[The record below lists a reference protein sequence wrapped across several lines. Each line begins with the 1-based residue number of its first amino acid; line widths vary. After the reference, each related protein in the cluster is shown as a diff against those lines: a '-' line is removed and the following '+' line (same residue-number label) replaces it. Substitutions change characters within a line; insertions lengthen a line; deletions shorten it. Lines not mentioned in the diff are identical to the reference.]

1 MASNNAADIAGAK
14 EEVPKKATVVDEFD
28 DDDVPDPDED
38 DLDDLDDML
47 DEFAAVDLQANKPSG
62 PARPDAAGA
71 DDAKG
76 EDDVLSEEEFAKQ
89 LQAGMADLLGD
100 MENSPEL
107 QAQFESIFKELG
119 AAAAAS
125 GAETPGIPTPKVA
138 ETSTKTP
145 PSSSRRASASAS
157 PSSKNAEASFQETI
171 RRTME
176 RMQTSGEQ
184 ATAAAAAEG
193 SDDFLAELLKQMQS
207 GGLEGEGSE
216 EEFSKMLMGMM
227 EQLTHKDILYEP
239 MKELHEKFPG
249 WLEKNRAATSKEDLE
264 RYELQ
269 QKLVS
274 EIVAKFEEPNYADT
288 SKEHHEYIVGRMQK
302 MQDAGQPP
310 NDLVGDMPSAQN
322 LDLPDDQCTPQ

>member
-1 MASNNAADIAGAK
+1 MASNNAGDIGGAK
-14 EEVPKKATVVDEFD
+14 EEVPKKASVVDEFD
-28 DDDVPDPDED
+28 DDVSDPDED

-47 DEFAAVDLQANKPSG
+47 DEFAAVDLQAKQPSG
-62 PARPDAAGA
+62 PAGPAAAGA
-71 DDAKG
+71 GDDATG

-89 LQAGMADLLGD
+89 LQAGMADLLGGID
-100 MENSPEL
+100 NSPEL
-107 QAQFESIFKELG
+107 QAQFESIFKELS

-125 GAETPGIPTPKVA
+125 GAETPGIPTPKA

-145 PSSSRRASASAS
+145 PSFSRRASASAS
-157 PSSKNAEASFQETI
+157 PSSKNAAEASFQETI

-249 WLEKNRAATSKEDLE
+249 WLEKNRATTSKEDLE

-288 SKEHHEYIVGRMQK
+288 SKEHHEYIVDRMQK

-322 LDLPDDQCTPQ
+322 LDLPDDQCPTQ

>member
-1 MASNNAADIAGAK
+1 MASKAPADIAGAK
-14 EEVPKKATVVDEFD
+14 EDVPKKAAVVDEF

-47 DEFAAVDLQANKPSG
+47 DEFAAVDLQAKKPSVPAG
-62 PARPDAAGA
+62 PGAAGA
-71 DDAKG
+71 GDDKG

-100 MENSPEL
+100 IENAPEL

-125 GAETPGIPTPKVA
+125 GAETPGIPTPKA

-145 PSSSRRASASAS
+145 PSSSRRASTSAS
-157 PSSKNAEASFQETI
+157 PSAKNAEASFQETI

-193 SDDFLAELLKQMQS
+193 SDDFLAELLKQMQA
-207 GGLEGEGSE
+207 GGLDGEGSE

-249 WLEKNRAATSKEDLE
+249 WLEKNRATTSKEDLE

-269 QKLVS
+269 QKLVA

-288 SKEHHEYIVGRMQK
+288 SKEHHEYIVDRMQK

>member
-1 MASNNAADIAGAK
+1 
-14 EEVPKKATVVDEFD
+14 
-28 DDDVPDPDED
+28 
-38 DLDDLDDML
+38 
-47 DEFAAVDLQANKPSG
+47 
-62 PARPDAAGA
+62 
-71 DDAKG
+71 
-76 EDDVLSEEEFAKQ
+76 
-89 LQAGMADLLGD
+89 
-100 MENSPEL
+100 
-107 QAQFESIFKELG
+107 
-119 AAAAAS
+119 
-125 GAETPGIPTPKVA
+125 
-138 ETSTKTP
+138 
-145 PSSSRRASASAS
+145 
-157 PSSKNAEASFQETI
+157 
-171 RRTME
+171 ME

-249 WLEKNRAATSKEDLE
+249 WLEKNRATTSKEDLE

-288 SKEHHEYIVGRMQK
+288 SKEHHEYIVDRMQK
-302 MQDAGQPP
+302 VCCPIRPGILRQCQLTPLVCIDARCWPASQRLGRRHALCPKSRPP
-310 NDLVGDMPSAQN
+310 RRSMHPSVIVSTHQN
-322 LDLPDDQCTPQ
+322 KNLQRV

>member
-1 MASNNAADIAGAK
+1 MASNNAGAK

-28 DDDVPDPDED
+28 DDVSDPDED

-47 DEFAAVDLQANKPSG
+47 DEFAAVDLQAKKPSG
-62 PARPDAAGA
+62 SARPDAAGA
-71 DDAKG
+71 DGAKG

-100 MENSPEL
+100 IENSPEL

-125 GAETPGIPTPKVA
+125 GAETPGIPTPKA

-145 PSSSRRASASAS
+145 PSSSRRASAAAS

-207 GGLEGEGSE
+207 GGLDGEGSE

-288 SKEHHEYIVGRMQK
+288 SKEHHEYIVDRMQK

-322 LDLPDDQCTPQ
+322 LDLPDDQCAPQ